1 MDDAFFAAFN
11 EDLRNREA
19 WSEFCTSN
27 KKGQGKLKDAAV
39 KNPSLLGDPVS
50 LKAENAES
58 EPTDQDKGA
67 RTDEGAHP
75 KPGDKEKE
83 AKKPQGKGKLK
94 DAAMKNPSLLG
105 DPVSLKSENANSEP
119 THQDRGAKS
128 SPSTASAAKSP
139 SSPSDLPPEA
149 PAPTVTSLT
158 SSKTSSQ
165 SDSPSSSKAATP
177 STTPP
182 LPSLPDIDGK
192 ALFWQMMDHSRTP
205 DPYIFPALLRL
216 KSAPASQ
223 RPILGALS
231 NTVIFPPGHPYNHLP
246 SSVPASS
253 DSTPSSPSSSPAS
266 KFSVAAKDDDDPR
279 IYFDVF
285 VASAE
290 VGMRKPETRIY
301 ELALKKLDEF
311 DRQQR
316 GGSGIKAEDILFLD
330 DIGENLKTARE
341 MGMQTIK
348 VQMGKTFRAVKELEG
363 VTRLELMDEKT
374 RRSKL

>member
-19 WSEFCTSN
+19 WSEFCTSS
-27 KKGQGKLKDAAV
+27 KEGQGKLKDAAV

-50 LKAENAES
+50 LKAENAQS
-58 EPTDQDKGA
+58 EPTDQDRGA
-67 RTDEGAHP
+67 RSDEGAYP
-75 KPGDKEKE
+75 KPEDKEKE
-83 AKKPQGKGKLK
+83 AKKPQAKGKLK

-119 THQDRGAKS
+119 TDQDRGAQS
-128 SPSTASAAKSP
+128 SSSIASAAKSP
-139 SSPSDLPPEA
+139 SSSSDPPPEA
-149 PAPTVTSLT
+149 PAPTVTSLK
-158 SSKTSSQ
+158 SSKPSSQ
-165 SDSPSSSKAATP
+165 SNPSSSSRAATP

-182 LPSLPDIDGK
+182 LPILPDIDGE

-231 NTVIFPPGHPYNHLP
+231 NTVIFPPDHPYNHLP

-253 DSTPSSPSSSPAS
+253 ESTPSSPSSSPAS
-266 KFSVAAKDDDDPR
+266 ESSVARNDDPR
-279 IYFDVF
+279 THFDVF

-301 ELALKKLDEF
+301 ELAVTKLDEF
-311 DRQQR
+311 DRQKK

-330 DIGENLKTARE
+330 DIGENLKTARK
-341 MGMQTIK
+341 MGMQTVK
-348 VQMGKTFRAVKELEG
+348 VQMGKTFRAVKELES
-363 VTRLELMDEKT
+363 VTGLELMDEKT